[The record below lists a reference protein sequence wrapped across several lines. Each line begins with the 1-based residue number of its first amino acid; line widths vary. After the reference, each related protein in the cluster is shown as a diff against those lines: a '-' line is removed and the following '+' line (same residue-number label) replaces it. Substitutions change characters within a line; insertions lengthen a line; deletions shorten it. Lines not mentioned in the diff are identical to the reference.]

1 VRCLVCGRAAERGE
15 HERNVQRLT
24 GWLLAIAF
32 TLGIGCGTALALVCA
47 GLWAAL

>member
-15 HERNVQRLT
+15 HERDIRRLT
-24 GWLLAIAF
+24 GWLLAIVF
-32 TLGIGCGTALALVCA
+32 TLGIGCGALLVAACA